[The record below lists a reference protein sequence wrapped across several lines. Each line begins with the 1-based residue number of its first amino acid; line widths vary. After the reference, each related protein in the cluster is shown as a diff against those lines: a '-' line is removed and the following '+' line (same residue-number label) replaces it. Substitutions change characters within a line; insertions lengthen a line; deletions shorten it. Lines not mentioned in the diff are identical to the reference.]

1 MCPNGSEYTEIY
13 VLCLSR
19 SFENWSVYDP
29 NWKKPSKLFELYV
42 DVGTTCNAVLGVI
55 CPVFLVAALNIL
67 LIKLLHKSKM
77 KVRIIVLYCCHIV
90 LQIHN
95 GFAVFRGFY
104 HSEKEKGKNLKI
116 KEIFA
121 TCNITIE

>member
-1 MCPNGSEYTEIY
+1 MLMQMCPNGSEYTEIY

-77 KVRIIVLYCCHIV
+77 KVRINIVILFYKYIMVSLCFV
-90 LQIHN
+90 
-95 GFAVFRGFY
+95 VFITQKKR
-104 HSEKEKGKNLKI
+104 KAKI
-116 KEIFA
+116 
-121 TCNITIE
+121 